1 MRISVT
7 HLDQLAYFHASDGE
21 PWEMSLDEL
30 VRRLLNQEPPSPAMA
45 AGTAFHS
52 ILENAKAG
60 DELRE
65 VERDGFKFRFEVEG
79 EFPLPQI
86 RELKGTKDFVVDGET
101 VTLSGQVDAFT
112 GWRVDDHKL
121 TERLD
126 AEKYADSWQWR
137 AYLSLY
143 GCDEFRYNIFE
154 CYLRERENV
163 RIVHSYH
170 PLTFYRYPDM
180 ESDLQRAVEQFTHF
194 VRTYAPQYVALRSAA

>member
-65 VERDGFKFRFEVEG
+65 VERDGFKFRFE
-79 EFPLPQI
+79 
-86 RELKGTKDFVVDGET
+86 VDGET